1 MRELVL
7 VRKLNLKLVLAS
19 DVLYLNVRIQSKTQ
33 CPRGTL
39 ERLWK
44 RLALSCLRLIIDR
57 KERGEIFCL
66 TDRQFLINNFLGKLD
81 PSLRRRNGEYGPSM
95 TSSDQPILNELLN
108 LFRKVKEPQRVRHSG
123 ARFRDKFS
131 DFILGERALLDELLI
146 ATGLFQ
152 RAEVRP
158 LEVLDQC
165 KLEDLCIRD
174 LLDDHRHL
182 FKARKLS
189 RLIPSLSSHYLVLSA
204 LLPNEE
210 RLKYSVLLD

>member
-1 MRELVL
+1 
-7 VRKLNLKLVLAS
+7 
-19 DVLYLNVRIQSKTQ
+19 
-33 CPRGTL
+33 
-39 ERLWK
+39 
-44 RLALSCLRLIIDR
+44 
-57 KERGEIFCL
+57 
-66 TDRQFLINNFLGKLD
+66 
-81 PSLRRRNGEYGPSM
+81 M

-108 LFRKVKEPQRVRHSG
+108 LFRKVEEPQRVRHSG
-123 ARFRDKFS
+123 ARFRDKFGN
-131 DFILGERALLDELLI
+131 FVLGERALLDELLI

-158 LEVLDQC
+158 LEVIDQC

-182 FKARKLS
+182 FKARKLR
-189 RLIPSLSSHYLVLSA
+189 RLIPSLSSYYLVLSA